1 MQNTRD
7 NHQTLD
13 KKQVPFTLTNKE
25 MALFERIVERH
36 LSCETGKPLC
46 QAGDAMN
53 SIYIVLSGSF
63 EGTTQAEETQQSA
76 TLYSAGEVIGL
87 DSLGQ
92 RSHKQTVVAREIS
105 EVCELPLDE
114 LEALAVRMPSLR
126 KQFVGLLS
134 DNIQNN

>member
-7 NHQTLD
+7 TQQTLD
-13 KKQVPFTLTNKE
+13 KKQVPFTLTTKE

-36 LSCETGKPLC
+36 LTCETGQVLC
-46 QAGDAMN
+46 QAGDTVNA
-53 SIYIVLSGSF
+53 IYIVLSGSF
-63 EGTTQAEETQQSA
+63 EGSIKSNEEQLNSLFA
-76 TLYSAGEVIGL
+76 TGEVIGL

-92 RSHKQTVVAREIS
+92 RSHKQTVIARENA

-134 DNIQNN
+134 DNIQST